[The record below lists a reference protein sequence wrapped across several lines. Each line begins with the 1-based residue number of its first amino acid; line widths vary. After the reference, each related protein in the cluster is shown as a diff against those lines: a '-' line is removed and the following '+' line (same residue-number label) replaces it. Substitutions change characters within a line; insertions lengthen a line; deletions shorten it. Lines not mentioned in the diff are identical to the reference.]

1 MSRYWNYE
9 ELQDTVQNRGVQT
22 GIQSYWWDEGDNKD
36 ERDRIGL
43 RENIPPKEVA
53 GCLNGLQ
60 DFRVV
65 VEVMDLELHDRGTI
79 SLVILVPLVPAK

>member
-1 MSRYWNYE
+1 MSRYWSYE
-9 ELQDTVQNRGVQT
+9 ALQDTVQSRGVQI
-22 GIQSYWWDEGDNKD
+22 GIQSDWSDEGDKKD
-36 ERDRIGL
+36 EGDRIGT

-65 VEVMDLELHDRGTI
+65 VEVMDPEP
-79 SLVILVPLVPAK
+79 S